1 MDSFDAAFLG
11 AGRTALA
18 LIRRDQVRGRWD
30 EPSALAR
37 MSVGMLACHLGRQL
51 ERAREI
57 LPLAGTGE
65 PIDGAAEHYRRA
77 AWVTATSLDEESMD
91 RTTDE
96 RQAAAG
102 YGAMVTRCGTALDA
116 VEELLTA
123 GGAAAVVTI
132 PWQGWS
138 LRRADFLLTRL
149 VEIVVHSD
157 DLARSVDLPMPAFEP
172 AAFAPVLHL
181 LADLSAARHGQS
193 ALVSALARGER
204 QPDTITA
211 F

>member
-18 LIRRDQVRGRWD
+18 LIRRDQVRDHWD

-65 PIDGAAEHYRRA
+65 PIDAAEHYRRA
-77 AWVTATSLDEESMD
+77 AWVTATSLDDESMD
-91 RTTDE
+91 RTADE
-96 RQAAAG
+96 RQAADG
-102 YGAMVTRCGTALDA
+102 YAAMVTRCAAALATVDS
-116 VEELLTA
+116 LLAA
-123 GGAAAVVTI
+123 GEAAAVVTI

-138 LRRADFLLTRL
+138 LRRAEFLLTRL

-172 AAFAPVLHL
+172 AAFSPVLHL

-193 ALVSALARGER
+193 ALVSALTRAER
-204 QPDTITA
+204 RPDTITA